1 MFKPR
6 WLMTP
11 RQREQLDAQY
21 ADLLELRRELATMNA
36 TQKSLRARE
45 LCGGAME
52 LRRHLQLDGGGL
64 AACVLATAVTLVVAT
79 ASINAVAITHAT
91 RPPPSSWRWR
101 RSSIAPPQSSRA
113 RRLFWVAFMVA
124 SSRRSSSRSA
134 YWASSCSRWRGVISH
149 RGLNMVGS

>member
-52 LRRHLQLDGGGL
+52 LRRDLHLDGGAL
-64 AACVLATAVTLVVAT
+64 AACVVAAAVMLAVAT
-79 ASINAVAITHAT
+79 TMHSLLVLFAT
-91 RPPPSSWRWR
+91 ILLPLSALRLLSHYALSRDTYYGALRQIREVDQPPE
-101 RSSIAPPQSSRA
+101 SSR
-113 RRLFWVAFMVA
+113 FDD
-124 SSRRSSSRSA
+124 
-134 YWASSCSRWRGVISH
+134 
-149 RGLNMVGS
+149 

>member
-21 ADLLELRRELATMNA
+21 ADLLALRRELATMNA

-64 AACVLATAVTLVVAT
+64 AACVVATAVTLVVAT
-79 ASINAVAITHAT
+79 TMHSLLVLCAT
-91 RPPPSSWRWR
+91 MLLPLSALRMLSHYALSRDAYYGTLRQIREVDQPPEPSR
-101 RSSIAPPQSSRA
+101 
-113 RRLFWVAFMVA
+113 FDD
-124 SSRRSSSRSA
+124 
-134 YWASSCSRWRGVISH
+134 
-149 RGLNMVGS
+149 

>member
-52 LRRHLQLDGGGL
+52 LRRDLHLDGGGL
-64 AACVLATAVTLVVAT
+64 AACVLATALMLAVAT
-79 ASINAVAITHAT
+79 TMHSFLVLCATILLPLSALRMLGHALSRDT
-91 RPPPSSWRWR
+91 YYGALRQIREVDQPPEPSR
-101 RSSIAPPQSSRA
+101 
-113 RRLFWVAFMVA
+113 FDD
-124 SSRRSSSRSA
+124 
-134 YWASSCSRWRGVISH
+134 
-149 RGLNMVGS
+149 